1 MLRPR
6 FAGVVTMPL
15 PARIMVLSFL
25 LLAAT
30 CGQKGPLTPPDAEAL
45 AETRTATNH
54 EPIAR
59 S

>member
-1 MLRPR
+1 
-6 FAGVVTMPL
+6 MPL